1 MKKYTVLALLWGWFF
16 AFQGPYN
23 DEGAM
28 SRTVIGPFATEGECK
43 AELATLK
50 NTAEAMK
57 LEIKISKCA
66 YKQEA

>member
-1 MKKYTVLALLWGWFF
+1 MKKYAGLALVWGWFF

-28 SRTVIGPFATEGECK
+28 SRTVIGPFATEQECR
-43 AELATLK
+43 AELATLTD
-50 NTAEAMK
+50 TAKSMG

-66 YKQEA
+66 YKQES